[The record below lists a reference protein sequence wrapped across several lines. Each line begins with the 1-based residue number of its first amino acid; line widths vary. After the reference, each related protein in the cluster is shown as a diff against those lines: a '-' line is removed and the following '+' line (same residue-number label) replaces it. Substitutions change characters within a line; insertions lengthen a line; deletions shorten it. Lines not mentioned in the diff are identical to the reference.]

1 MADILEEQIY
11 VIPLRDVKRAPR
23 WKRSQRAVK
32 EIRAY
37 LEKHLKSDDVK
48 IDQDLNEKLW
58 ERGSQKPPRKVR
70 VRAMKFEDGHVEV
83 ALAEETEVQ
92 KEKKRPAWIRQTETP
107 VEEEEEI
114 VAEDEAE
121 AETEEEEAEAEVAD
135 EEPETAEEEETE
147 TEVSEEEAPVEA
159 EAEETPVSGE
169 ETGDVKEKTE

>member
-37 LEKHLKSDDVK
+37 LEKHLKSDNVK

-70 VRAMKFEDGHVEV
+70 VRAMKFEDGHVEA
-83 ALAEETEVQ
+83 ALADEAEVQ

-114 VAEDEAE
+114 VVEDEAE
-121 AETEEEEAEAEVAD
+121 AEAEAEDAD
-135 EEPETAEEEETE
+135 EEPETAEEEEAE
-147 TEVSEEEAPVEA
+147 AEVSEEEEAPVEA

>member
-37 LEKHLKSDDVK
+37 LEKHLKTDDVK

-92 KEKKRPAWIRQTETP
+92 KEKKRPAWIRKTEAP

-114 VAEDEAE
+114 VVEDVAE
-121 AETEEEEAEAEVAD
+121 AEEEEAKAEDAD
-135 EEPETAEEEETE
+135 EEPETAEEEEAE
-147 TEVSEEEAPVEA
+147 AEVSEEETTEEA
-159 EAEETPVSGE
+159 ETEETPVSGE